1 MSKEKRLGRG
11 LSALFESEIEED
23 QVQEKPLKGEM
34 IENVSVDQLSP
45 GQYQPRKRFDEE
57 SLQELA
63 DSIIEQGLMQPV
75 IVRKS
80 DNNFEIIAGERRWRA
95 AKLAKLDTIPVI
107 VRDIND
113 RTASIIALIE
123 NMQRVDLS
131 SIEEAE
137 GIKKMI
143 DEFGMTHEE
152 ASDAVGKSRSAVS
165 NLLRL
170 LQLTDFVKDKL
181 NAGDIDMG
189 HARALISLS
198 ADQQN
203 MVCQKIINEKLSVR
217 KVEELIQ
224 SGITKVNNKKIS
236 KVNNK
241 NNDIEILQKDFSDRL
256 GFPVTIENKNNN
268 SGLIKIKYRNLD
280 ELDILLNKL
289 KLNQS

>member
-23 QVQEKPLKGEM
+23 QVQEKPLTGEI
-34 IENVSVDQLSP
+34 IEKISVDLLSP

-181 NAGDIDMG
+181 NSGDIDMG

-241 NNDIEILQKDFSDRL
+241 NNDIEILQKEFSDKL

>member
-34 IENVSVDQLSP
+34 IENISVDQLNP

-63 DSIIEQGLMQPV
+63 DSIIEQGLMQPI

-80 DNNFEIIAGERRWRA
+80 ENNFEIIAGERRWRA
-95 AKLAKLDTIPVI
+95 AKLAKVDTIPVI

-131 SIEEAE
+131 AIEEAE

-181 NAGDIDMG
+181 NLGDIDMG

-236 KVNNK
+236 KDNNK
-241 NNDIEILQKDFSDRL
+241 NNDIEILQKEFSDKL
-256 GFPVTIENKNNN
+256 GFPITIENKNNN

>member
-23 QVQEKPLKGEM
+23 QVQEKPLTGEI
-34 IENVSVDQLSP
+34 IENVSVNQLRP

-131 SIEEAE
+131 SIEEAA

-181 NAGDIDMG
+181 NLGHIDMG

-224 SGITKVNNKKIS
+224 SGITKVSNKKIS
-236 KVNNK
+236 KVNIK
-241 NNDIEILQKDFSDRL
+241 NNDIEILQKEISENL
-256 GFPVTIENKNNN
+256 GFSVEVDNKINN
-268 SGLIKIKYRNLD
+268 SGIIKIKYRNLD
-280 ELDILLNKL
+280 ELDILVKKL
-289 KLNQS
+289 K

>member
-170 LQLTDFVKDKL
+170 LQLTDFVKDKINL
-181 NAGDIDMG
+181 GHIDMG

-217 KVEELIQ
+217 KVEELLQ
-224 SGITKVNNKKIS
+224 SGIAKQNNKKIS
-236 KVNNK
+236 KDNNK
-241 NNDIEILQKDFSDRL
+241 NNDIEILQKEFSDKL
-256 GFPVTIENKNNN
+256 GFPVTIDNKNNN

>member
-181 NAGDIDMG
+181 NLGHIDMG

-217 KVEELIQ
+217 KVEELLQ
-224 SGITKVNNKKIS
+224 SGIAKQNNKKIS
-236 KVNNK
+236 KDNKK
-241 NNDIEILQKDFSDRL
+241 NNDIEILQKEFSEKL

>member
-23 QVQEKPLKGEM
+23 QVQEKPLTGEI
-34 IENVSVDQLSP
+34 IEKISVDLLSP

-63 DSIIEQGLMQPV
+63 DSIIEQGLMQPI

-107 VRDIND
+107 IRDIND

-181 NAGDIDMG
+181 NLGHIDMG

-224 SGITKVNNKKIS
+224 SGITKVSNKKIS
-236 KVNNK
+236 KVNIK
-241 NNDIEILQKDFSDRL
+241 NNDIEILQKEISENL
-256 GFPVTIENKNNN
+256 GFSVEVDNKINN
-268 SGLIKIKYRNLD
+268 SGIIKIKYRNLD
-280 ELDILLNKL
+280 ELDILVKKL
-289 KLNQS
+289 K

>member
-95 AKLAKLDTIPVI
+95 AKLAKLNTIPVI
-107 VRDIND
+107 IRDIND

-165 NLLRL
+165 YLLRL
-170 LQLTDFVKDKL
+170 LQLSDFVKDKL
-181 NAGDIDMG
+181 NLGQIDMG

-236 KVNNK
+236 KNNNK
-241 NNDIEILQKDFSDRL
+241 NNDIEILQKEFSEKL

-289 KLNQS
+289 NLNQS

>member
-34 IENVSVDQLSP
+34 IENISVDQLNP

-63 DSIIEQGLMQPV
+63 DSIIEQGLMQPI
-75 IVRKS
+75 IVRKAE
-80 DNNFEIIAGERRWRA
+80 NNFEIIAGERRWRA
-95 AKLAKLDTIPVI
+95 AKLAKVETIPVI

-181 NAGDIDMG
+181 NSGDIDMG

-224 SGITKVNNKKIS
+224 SGISKVNNKKIS
-236 KVNNK
+236 KDNNK
-241 NNDIEILQKDFSDRL
+241 NNDIEILQKEFSDKL
-256 GFPVTIENKNNN
+256 GFPVSIENKNNN

>member
-34 IENVSVDQLSP
+34 IENISVDQLNP
-45 GQYQPRKRFDEE
+45 GQYQPRKRFDKE

-63 DSIIEQGLMQPV
+63 DSIIEQGLMQPI

-95 AKLAKLDTIPVI
+95 AKLAKLNTIPVI
-107 VRDIND
+107 IRDIND

-181 NAGDIDMG
+181 NLGHIDMG
-189 HARALISLS
+189 HARALIGVPD
-198 ADQQN
+198 AVAKARQI
-203 MVCQKIINEKLSVR
+203 VEKKLSVR
-217 KVEELIQ
+217 DVEKSTSKYKQ
-224 SGITKVNNKKIS
+224 VRKKQT
-236 KVNNK
+236 
-241 NNDIEILQKDFSDRL
+241 QKDPNILDLERELSDKIGL
-256 GFPVTIENKNNN
+256 KTSIHFNE
-268 SGLIKIKYRNLD
+268 SGSSGSLTLFYSDLNQLD
-280 ELDILLNKL
+280 EIMKRL
-289 KLNQS
+289 KK

>member
-34 IENVSVDQLSP
+34 IENVSVNQLSP

-181 NAGDIDMG
+181 NLGHIDMG

-217 KVEELIQ
+217 KVEELLQ
-224 SGITKVNNKKIS
+224 SGIAKQNNKKIS
-236 KVNNK
+236 KDNNK
-241 NNDIEILQKDFSDRL
+241 NNDIEILQKEFSDKL

>member
-34 IENVSVDQLSP
+34 IENISVDQLNP

-63 DSIIEQGLMQPV
+63 DSIIEHGLMQPI

-80 DNNFEIIAGERRWRA
+80 ENNFEIIAGERRWRA
-95 AKLAKLDTIPVI
+95 AKLAKLETIPVI
-107 VRDIND
+107 VREIND
-113 RTASIIALIE
+113 RTASVMALIE

-152 ASDAVGKSRSAVS
+152 ASDAVGKSRSAIT

-170 LQLTDFVKDKL
+170 LQLTDFVKEKL
-181 NAGDIDMG
+181 ISGDIDMG
-189 HARALISLS
+189 HARALIPLS
-198 ADQQN
+198 TDQQN

-217 KVEELIQ
+217 KVEDLIQ
-224 SGITKVNNKKIS
+224 FGITNIKNKKLI
-236 KVNNK
+236 KDNNK
-241 NNDIEILQKDFSDRL
+241 NSDIQILQKEITDKL
-256 GFPVTIENKNNN
+256 GFPVMIENKNNN

>member
-45 GQYQPRKRFDEE
+45 GKYQPRKKFDEE

-170 LQLTDFVKDKL
+170 LQLTDFIKDKL
-181 NAGDIDMG
+181 NLGHIDMG

-217 KVEELIQ
+217 KVEELLQ
-224 SGITKVNNKKIS
+224 SGIAKQNNKKIS
-236 KVNNK
+236 KDNNK
-241 NNDIEILQKDFSDRL
+241 NNDIEILQKEFSDKL